1 MEEILGISEE
11 LFLDSNKIKIYDGIA
26 GAGKSSIIDGYL
38 TKNNIP
44 YLRLVSTNQLKRDA
58 EKRFNGKCET
68 ICSGLFENKKFF
80 YDVEKYPD
88 VKTLVIDE
96 CLQTNSKVLRWAYNN
111 KGKYNIIITTDSAQM
126 LGYDEQI
133 MLKTFSELCSSPD
146 VIVGK
151 LYETKRA
158 QTEAT
163 KKVYND
169 LYKAVFGGK
178 NMYNQFKDELPTI
191 KFEDIKY
198 NTNDIFIVHTNNLEE
213 LVYNTYNLS
222 GMYDEDILVPKGVI
236 SRKNAKDIKKYPIL
250 PQNKAYKS
258 KGYFQLYNVATATRY
273 QGQEVEPW
281 QKLYFLVEED
291 SKVSN
296 REFYTVCTRC
306 KNIESLI
313 IVICPKQDLGSL
325 NEFRGLK
332 IVKDAKTLV
341 VDKKSDQYRYNS
353 WKRYLEMRF
362 SKEDGDEVVI
372 DGKKGF
378 VRYWFPRNAAIPFLF
393 VEDENG
399 KTIEGCSWY
408 YNIGDEIQSENL
420 IDNVTYQKAFMI
432 FDEQIYNENGLV
444 EKENKGRGQYT
455 ISGLI
460 SKEADLDYNQTD
472 DIYKILD
479 INGLNGINYVHR
491 KFKQSENNRELD
503 LRFAYAQILKNCRI
517 PVSGKLYRKYDKTK
531 MNFFVSYDEDFTY
544 NCIVTD
550 EMADLIDDKK
560 YLFSMDYRI
569 GSNIGDMLIAKSYLS
584 VEDKGYLK
592 TLKWGVLQQK
602 YLSPYNLDITDTEH
616 NKYIMYPKNTHEI
629 LMAAICSILCRVL
642 MDISLALNCWNGY
655 IKVDAYKYNQKSD
668 IITSDEERLIEALKE
683 KYPWL
688 EYRIFK
694 VDGEEKTILYQ
705 NYQDLKS
712 KEEIRKE
719 KLHQNYLA
727 RKAKKDE
734 CEKTETNG

>member
-11 LFLDSNKIKIYDGIA
+11 LFLDSDKIKIYDGIA

-191 KFEDIKY
+191 KFEDIEY

-258 KGYFQLYNVATATRY
+258 KGYFQLFNVATATRY

-313 IVICPKQDLGSL
+313 IVICPKQGLCSL
-325 NEFRGLK
+325 TEFNGVK
-332 IVKDAKTLV
+332 IARDAKTLII
-341 VDKKSDQYRYNS
+341 DKKNSDPEIYDS
-353 WKRYLEMRF
+353 WKHYLDFRF
-362 SKEDGDEVVI
+362 SKKEGDEVEINGQKGVI
-372 DGKKGF
+372 TYF
-378 VRYWFPRNAAIPFLF
+378 YPYYSELPYLRII
-393 VEDENG
+393 DENG
-399 KTIEGCSWY
+399 EPLKDWWW
-408 YNIGDEIQSENL
+408 NIGDNIALGNY
-420 IDNVTYQKAFMI
+420 DDVTYQRAFMI
-432 FDEQIYNENGLV
+432 FDGQIYNENGLV
-444 EKENKGRGQYT
+444 KKENKGRGQYT

-460 SKEADLDYNQTD
+460 SKEADLDYNQTEE
-472 DIYKILD
+472 IYKILD
-479 INGLNGINYVHR
+479 INGLNGIAYIHR
-491 KFKQSENNRELD
+491 RFKWSENNRELD

-517 PVSGKLYRKYDKTK
+517 PVSGKLYRKYDETK
-531 MNFFVSYDEDFTY
+531 MNFFVSYDENFTH
-544 NCIVTD
+544 NCIITD
-550 EMADLIDDKK
+550 EMADLIEDKK

-569 GSNIGDMLIAKSYLS
+569 GSNIGEMLIAKSYLS
-584 VEDKGYLK
+584 LEDKSYLK

-602 YLSPYNLDITDTEH
+602 YLSLYWPDSWEPDQ
-616 NKYIMYPKNTHEI
+616 NKYVLYPKNTHEI

-642 MDISLALNCWNGY
+642 MDISLTLNCWNGY

>member
-250 PQNKAYKS
+250 PQNKAYKA
-258 KGYFQLYNVATATRY
+258 KGYFQLFNVATATRY

-325 NEFRGLK
+325 TEFNGVK
-332 IVKDAKTLV
+332 VVKDAKTLII
-341 VDKKSDQYRYNS
+341 DKKNSDPEIYDS
-353 WKRYLEMRF
+353 WKHYLDFRF
-362 SKEDGDEVVI
+362 SKKEGDEVEI
-372 DGKKGF
+372 NGKKGVITYF
-378 VRYWFPRNAAIPFLF
+378 FDPNYSEVPYLRII
-393 VEDENG
+393 DENG
-399 KTIEGCSWY
+399 ESLKVWWWD
-408 YNIGDEIQSENL
+408 IGDNIALGNY
-420 IDNVTYQKAFMI
+420 DGVTYQRAFMI
-432 FDEQIYNENGLV
+432 FDGQIYNENGLV
-444 EKENKGRGQYT
+444 KKENKGRGQYT

-460 SKEADLDYNQTD
+460 SKEADLDYNQTEE
-472 DIYKILD
+472 IYKILD
-479 INGLNGINYVHR
+479 INGLNGIAYIHR
-491 KFKQSENNRELD
+491 RFKKSENNRELD

-531 MNFFVSYDEDFTY
+531 MNFFVSYDENFTH
-544 NCIVTD
+544 NCIITD
-550 EMADLIDDKK
+550 EMADLIEDKK

-569 GSNIGDMLIAKSYLS
+569 GSNIGEMLIAKSYLS
-584 VEDKGYLK
+584 LEDKSYLK

-602 YLSPYNLDITDTEH
+602 YLSLYWPDNWEPDQ
-616 NKYIMYPKNTHEI
+616 NKYVLYPKNTHEI

-727 RKAKKDE
+727 RKAKKNE
-734 CEKTETNG
+734 CEKTEANG